1 MNNPLLESHDLP
13 PFDRILPE
21 HVAPA
26 IDTILAEN
34 REAIAALVHVAASWD
49 AVPAVLE
56 GLQDRLDQAWAPVSH
71 LNAVMNSESWRAAY
85 NEALPK
91 LATYG
96 TELGQ
101 NESLFRFYEAI
112 EGSEDFSSFSAAQQK
127 TIGNALR
134 DFRLSGIGL
143 PPEKKQRYADIVE
156 KLSEL
161 SSKFSDNVLDATQA
175 WELLLPDAARLGGL
189 PDSALALL
197 ASLAEQKEKSGYRV
211 TLDFPSYL
219 AVMTYAE
226 DRELRQS
233 VYTAYV
239 TRASE
244 QGPQAGQFDNSIL
257 IDEILRLRHE
267 EATLLGYA
275 NYAEVSLVSKMARS
289 AKEVTDFLDDLAR
302 RTKPGAEKELRELR
316 DFAGQHLGIADLQPW
331 DVTFASEKLKEQKY
345 AISQE
350 MLRPYF
356 PAPKVIAGMLSIA
369 ETLYGLYI
377 SERHDVVKWHDDVTY
392 YEISEI
398 NDGESEV
405 IASFWLDPY
414 ARANKRGGAWMAD
427 CRVRRRR
434 NDGSLQKPVA
444 FLTCNFTP
452 SVGGKPALLTHD
464 EVTTLFHEFGHGLHH
479 MLTRIEVA
487 AVSGING
494 VAWDAVELPSQFLE
508 NWCWEPEALALISG
522 HVETAAPLPAD
533 LLEKMLAAR
542 NFQSGLMMLRQIEFA
557 SFDMQ
562 IHALDAVQTGDV
574 QKTLDAVRQRVAVIQ
589 APAFNRFQHGFSH
602 IFAGGYAAGYYS
614 YKWAEVL
621 SSDAFSR
628 FEEEGVMSPAVGQSF
643 RETILAQGGSRDALE
658 LFVAFRGRGPKVDAL
673 LRHSGL
679 QS

>member
-1 MNNPLLESHDLP
+1 MNNPLLEVHDLP

-26 IDTILAEN
+26 VDTILADN
-34 REAIAALVHVAASWD
+34 RAAIAALKYAPATWES
-49 AVPAVLE
+49 VPAVLE
-56 GLQDRLDQAWAPVSH
+56 NLQDRLDQAWAPVSH
-71 LNAVMNSESWRAAY
+71 LNAVMNSEAWRAAY

-91 LATYG
+91 LAAYG

-101 NESLFRFYEAI
+101 NEDLFRAYEAI
-112 EGSEDFSSFSAAQQK
+112 EQSGAFASFSAAQQK
-127 TIGNALR
+127 TIRNALR

-143 PPEKKQRYADIVE
+143 PQEKKQRYAGIVE
-156 KLSEL
+156 KLSAL
-161 SSKFSDNVLDATQA
+161 TSTFSDNVLDATQA

-197 ASLAEQKEKSGYRV
+197 AALAEQKEKAGYRV

-226 DRELRQS
+226 DRALREA

-239 TRASE
+239 TRASG
-244 QGPQAGQFDNSIL
+244 QGPQAGQFDNSAL
-257 IDEILRLRHE
+257 MDEILRLRHE
-267 EATLLGYA
+267 EAQLLGYV

-289 AKEVTDFLDDLAR
+289 SQEVTDFLDDLAE
-302 RTKPGAEKELRELR
+302 RTKPGAEKELMELR
-316 DFAGQHLGIADLQPW
+316 LFASSHLAIADLQPW
-331 DVTFASEKLKEQKY
+331 DVTFASEKLKEKKY

-356 PAPKVIAGMLSIA
+356 PASKVITGMLRIA
-369 ETLYGLYI
+369 EILYGLHI
-377 SERHDVVKWHDDVTY
+377 TERHDVVKWHEEVTY
-392 YEISEI
+392 YEISE
-398 NDGESEV
+398 NDQV

-434 NDGSLQKPVA
+434 SNGELQKPVA

-452 SVGGKPALLTHD
+452 PVGDRPALLSHD

-508 NWCWEPEALALISG
+508 NWCWEPEALALMSA
-522 HVETAAPLPAD
+522 HVETGMPLPAD
-533 LLEKMLAAR
+533 LLEKMLAAKH
-542 NFQSGLMMLRQIEFA
+542 FQSGLMMLRQIEFA
-557 SFDMQ
+557 SFDME
-562 IHALDAVQTGDV
+562 IHALDDVQAGDV

-589 APAFNRFQHGFSH
+589 PPSFNRFQHGFSH

-628 FEEEGVMSPAVGQSF
+628 FEEEGVMNAAVGLSF

-658 LFVAFRGRGPKVDAL
+658 LFVAFRGREPTVDAL

-679 QS
+679 

>member
-1 MNNPLLESHDLP
+1 MNNPLLEAHDLP

-26 IDTILAEN
+26 IDAILAEN
-34 REAIAALVHVAASWD
+34 RAAIAALKSAPAAWE

-56 GLQDRLDQAWAPVSH
+56 NLQDRLDQAWAPVSH
-71 LNAVMNSESWRAAY
+71 LNAVMNSDAWRTAY
-85 NEALPK
+85 NETLPK
-91 LATYG
+91 LAAYG

-101 NESLFRFYEAI
+101 NEDLFRVYEAI
-112 EGSEDFSSFSAAQQK
+112 AQSPAFASSSAAQQK
-127 TIGNALR
+127 TILNALR

-143 PPEKKQRYADIVE
+143 TPEKKQRYAAIVE
-156 KLSEL
+156 KLSGL
-161 SSKFSDNVLDATQA
+161 TSKFSDNVLDATQA
-175 WELLLPDAARLGGL
+175 WELYLPDATRLGGL
-189 PDSALALL
+189 PESALGLL
-197 ASLAEQKEKSGYRV
+197 ASLAEQKEKTGYRV

-226 DRELRQS
+226 DRALRGT

-244 QGPQAGQFDNSIL
+244 QGPQAGQFDNSTL
-257 IDEILRLRHE
+257 IDEILRLRNE
-267 EATLLGYA
+267 EAQLLGYA
-275 NYAEVSLVSKMARS
+275 NYAEVSLVPKMAS
-289 AKEVTDFLDDLAR
+289 SPQQVTSFLDDLAA
-302 RTKPGAEKELRELR
+302 RTKPGAEKELLELR
-316 DFAGQHLGIADLQPW
+316 QFANAELAITDLQPW
-331 DVTFASEKLKEQKY
+331 DVTFVSEKLKEKKY

-356 PAPKVIAGMLSIA
+356 PAPKVIAGMLRIA
-369 ETLYGLYI
+369 EILYGLNI
-377 SERHDVVKWHDDVTY
+377 RERHDVMKWHEDVTY
-392 YEISEI
+392 YEISE
-398 NDGESEV
+398 NGEV

-434 NDGSLQKPVA
+434 SNGELQKPVA

-452 SVGGKPALLTHD
+452 PVGSQPALLTHD

-508 NWCWEPEALALISG
+508 NWCWEPEALALISS
-522 HVETAAPLPAD
+522 HVETGAPLPAD
-533 LLEKMLAAR
+533 LLEKMLAAK
-542 NFQSGLMMLRQIEFA
+542 NFQSGLMMLRQIEFSA
-557 SFDMQ
+557 FDME
-562 IHALDAVQTGDV
+562 IHALASVQPGAVQ
-574 QKTLDAVRQRVAVIQ
+574 KILDTVRQRVAVIQ
-589 APAFNRFQHGFSH
+589 PPAFNRFQHGFSH

-628 FEEEGVMSPAVGQSF
+628 FEEEGVMNPAVGRSF
-643 RETILAQGGSRDALE
+643 RDTILAQGGSRDALE
-658 LFVAFRGRGPKVDAL
+658 LFVAFRGREPRVDAL

-679 QS
+679 TS